1 MTKTALIISLDIT
14 IIVFLLVVQTVIS
27 NRLSTGGLMLEKI
40 EDQIHSYSVE
50 NAILGEK
57 VADASSLTQ
66 ILAKADKLN
75 FVESKTAFVLTKSQP
90 LALKP

>member
-1 MTKTALIISLDIT
+1 MKKASLIISLDIA

-40 EDQIHSYSVE
+40 QEQIHSYRVE
-50 NAILGEK
+50 NTILSEK

-66 ILAKADKLN
+66 ISRDIYKLN
-75 FVESKTAFVLTKSQP
+75 FVENKTAFVLTKSQP